1 MAYPRRLTPTG
12 VVFHALNRGVQK
24 RRLFEVDQDYEAFM
38 RCLAFAHARVSV
50 RLFAYCI
57 MPNHFHFV
65 LMSNED
71 GQISR
76 FMRLLQATHGK
87 RWHACRD
94 TSGTGAVYQGR
105 FKAFPV
111 QSDRHFYTVCRYV
124 ERNALRAGL
133 VKRAEDWP
141 WGSLA
146 QHLGPLHSV
155 PLSDWPIVRPDD
167 WVNWVNSGEP
177 SHALTSVRKALL
189 KGRPFGESGWVNRV
203 AKKLGIEQ
211 RLRDPGQQQTD
222 L

>member
-1 MAYPRRLTPTG
+1 
-12 VVFHALNRGVQK
+12 
-24 RRLFEVDQDYEAFM
+24 LFEGDRDYEAFM
-38 RCLAFAHARVSV
+38 RCLAFAHARAPV
-50 RLFAYCI
+50 RVFAYCV

-65 LMSNED
+65 LMSSED

-76 FMRLLQATHGK
+76 FMRLLQGTHGK
-87 RWHACRD
+87 RWHASRD

-146 QHLGPLHSV
+146 HRSRALHSL
-155 PLSDWPIVRPDD
+155 PLSDWPIARPDD
-167 WVNWVNSGEP
+167 WVNWVNGGEP
-177 SHALTSVRKALL
+177 IHALASVRKAVST
-189 KGRPFGESGWVNRV
+189 GRPFGENGWANRI
-203 AKKLGIEQ
+203 ARNLGIEQ
-211 RLRDPGQQQTD
+211 RMNEPGRPQAD

>member
-1 MAYPRRLTPTG
+1 MAYPRRQTPAG
-12 VVFHALNRGVQK
+12 LVFHVLNRGVQ
-24 RRLFEVDQDYEAFM
+24 RRQLFETDRDYEAFM
-38 RCLAFAHARVSV
+38 RCLAFVHARVSV
-50 RLFAYCI
+50 SLFAFCV

-65 LMSNED
+65 LTSKED

-76 FMRLLQATHGK
+76 FMRLLQGTHGK

-146 QHLGPLHSV
+146 QGLRSLHSV
-155 PLSDWPIVRPDD
+155 PLSDWPIVRPDEWVQ
-167 WVNWVNSGEP
+167 WVNGGEP
-177 SHALTSVRKALL
+177 IQTLASVRKAVAT
-189 KGRPFGESGWVNRV
+189 GHPFGESGWATRI
-203 AKKLGIEQ
+203 AKNLGIEQ
-211 RLRDPGQQQTD
+211 RLNPPGRPWTD